1 MTLYEKQPIENAVV
15 SVFEDNGFKML
26 VIEPSD
32 GYKLRQKGDNTYS
45 TQQIMFSAAFESLLN
60 NYRAVPLDEPDEVV
74 ENPPIT
80 PTEDEEISDSEA
92 LSIIIS
98 GGNDNDESGS

>member
-1 MTLYEKQPIENAVV
+1 MIYEKQPIENAAV

-45 TQQIMFSAAFESLLN
+45 TMQIMFSAEFEDLLD
-60 NYRAVPLDEPDEVV
+60 NYHAVPIDTPDEQV
-74 ENPPIT
+74 EKPPIL
-80 PTEDEEISDSEA
+80 PTEDEELSAEEA
-92 LSIIIS
+92 LSIIT
-98 GGNDNDESGS
+98 GGVSDETV

>member
-1 MTLYEKQPIENAVV
+1 MIYEKQPIKHATV
-15 SVFEDNGFKML
+15 SIVEDSGFKML
-26 VIEPSD
+26 VIEPNE
-32 GYKLRQKGDNTYS
+32 GYKLRENGDDTYS
-45 TQQIMFSAAFESLLN
+45 TMQIMFSVDFESLLN
-60 NYRAVPLDEPDEVV
+60 NYRAVPIAEPDEQV
-74 ENPPIT
+74 EKPPIL

>member
-1 MTLYEKQPIENAVV
+1 MIYEKQPIENATV
-15 SVFEDNGFKML
+15 SIVEDSGFKML
-26 VIEPSD
+26 VIEPND
-32 GYKLRQKGDNTYS
+32 GYKLRANGDNTYS
-45 TQQIMFSAAFESLLN
+45 TMQIMFSADFENLLS
-60 NYRAVPLDEPDEVV
+60 NYRAVPINEPDEVV

-98 GGNDNDESGS
+98 GGNDNDES

>member
-1 MTLYEKQPIENAVV
+1 MIYKNQPIENATV
-15 SVFEDNGFKML
+15 SVVEDNGFKML
-26 VIEPSD
+26 MIEPND

-45 TQQIMFSAAFESLLN
+45 TMQIMLSADFENLLS
-60 NYRAVPLDEPDEVV
+60 NYRAVPINEPDEVV
-74 ENPPIT
+74 ENSPSL

>member
-1 MTLYEKQPIENAVV
+1 MIYEKQPIENAAV

-32 GYKLRQKGDNTYS
+32 GYKLRANSDDTYS
-45 TQQIMFSAAFESLLN
+45 TMQIMFSAEFEDLLD
-60 NYRAVPLDEPDEVV
+60 NYHAVPIDTPDEQV
-74 ENPPIT
+74 EKPPIL

-92 LSIIIS
+92 LAIITS
-98 GGNDNDESGS
+98 GGVDNDES

>member
-1 MTLYEKQPIENAVV
+1 MIYEKQPIEHATV
-15 SVFEDNGFKML
+15 SIVDDSGYKML

-45 TQQIMFSAAFESLLN
+45 TQQIMFSADFESLLN
-60 NYRAVPLDEPDEVV
+60 NYHAVPLDEPDEEV

-80 PTEDEEISDSEA
+80 PTEDEDLSAEEA
-92 LSIIIS
+92 LSIIT
-98 GGNDNDESGS
+98 GGVSDETV

>member
-1 MTLYEKQPIENAVV
+1 MIYEKQPIEHATV
-15 SVFEDNGFKML
+15 SIVDDSGYKML

-32 GYKLRQKGDNTYS
+32 GYKLRANGDDTYS
-45 TQQIMFSAAFESLLN
+45 TMQIMFSAEFEDLLD
-60 NYRAVPLDEPDEVV
+60 NYHAVPIDTPDEEV
-74 ENPPIT
+74 EKPPIL
-80 PTEDEEISDSEA
+80 PTEDEEIPDSEA

>member
-1 MTLYEKQPIENAVV
+1 MIYEKQPIENATV
-15 SVFEDNGFKML
+15 SIVEDSGFKML
-26 VIEPSD
+26 VIEPND
-32 GYKLRQKGDNTYS
+32 GYKLRANGDDTYS

-60 NYRAVPLDEPDEVV
+60 NYHAVPLDEPDEEV

-92 LSIIIS
+92 LAIITS
-98 GGNDNDESGS
+98 GGVDNDESGS

>member
-1 MTLYEKQPIENAVV
+1 MIYEKQPIENATV

-32 GYKLRQKGDNTYS
+32 GYKLRQKGDDTYS
-45 TQQIMFSAAFESLLN
+45 TMQIMFSADFESLLN
-60 NYRAVPLDEPDEVV
+60 NYHAVPIDTLDEQV

>member
-1 MTLYEKQPIENAVV
+1 MTLYEKQPIENAAV
-15 SVFEDNGFKML
+15 SVFKDNGFKML

-45 TQQIMFSAAFESLLN
+45 TMQIMFSAEFEDLLD
-60 NYRAVPLDEPDEVV
+60 NYHAVPIDTLEEEV
-74 ENPPIT
+74 EKPPIL

-98 GGNDNDESGS
+98 GGNDNDES

>member
-1 MTLYEKQPIENAVV
+1 MIYEKQPIEHATV
-15 SVFEDNGFKML
+15 SIVDDSGYKML

-32 GYKLRQKGDNTYS
+32 GYKLRANGDNTYS

-60 NYRAVPLDEPDEVV
+60 NYRAVPLDEPDETV

>member
-1 MTLYEKQPIENAVV
+1 MIYEKQPIENAAV

-45 TQQIMFSAAFESLLN
+45 TMQIMFSAEFEDLLD
-60 NYRAVPLDEPDEVV
+60 NYHAVPIDTPDEQV
-74 ENPPIT
+74 EKPPIL